1 MAGDLLVS
9 PHTFSVREV
18 NYWLFEGA
26 NASLVTPSIVSRGV
40 GYRAGRESI
49 SSQRMWGDCIAL
61 TSALAEQMKISR
73 ADAFES
79 ALWTPIL
86 SAVPD
91 QALATDSYVMQLWC
105 ILATTLFPQRPGC
118 VHLRH
123 QSVVHIDSR
132 SIVQAGL
139 ANAYHARD
147 KGGTILDELYDR
159 FPWAFE
165 TFRYS
170 ASQSLCWSLL
180 EEGRPITNARS
191 PLPSKAVA
199 ERNLL
204 PQPQEPISTSMA
216 PHVLKKLRQR
226 KAGARASSATY
237 GT

>member
-1 MAGDLLVS
+1 MRPWEAATDHG
-9 PHTFSVREV
+9 
-18 NYWLFEGA
+18 
-26 NASLVTPSIVSRGV
+26 TPSHTARWQPRANGGV
-40 GYRAGRESI
+40 CCGV
-49 SSQRMWGDCIAL
+49 C
-61 TSALAEQMKISR
+61 
-73 ADAFES
+73 
-79 ALWTPIL
+79 
-86 SAVPD
+86 
-91 QALATDSYVMQLWC
+91 C
-105 ILATTLFPQRPGC
+105 
-118 VHLRH
+118 
-123 QSVVHIDSR
+123 
-132 SIVQAGL
+132 AGL
-139 ANAYHARD
+139 EATHAAH
-147 KGGTILDELYDR
+147 DR

-180 EEGRPITNARS
+180 EEGRPVTNARS